1 MSPMKRIGIER
12 RGPIFAGLLAATVF
26 LAGCTD
32 KAADKPVAP
41 PPPPPAAAAP
51 SPAAAPA
58 PVVAPTPIPT
68 PKTIPLSVQGVS
80 PAGLTVRVKGIEI
93 GADATVLD
101 VSVSF
106 ANRIDGSTMLAM
118 ADTFLEDEGKGRL
131 QIKRPDDNRNLALRQ
146 GQTMEGQLVFMGAVS
161 PQTKKLRLVFN
172 EGYQEDN
179 IIAPGLSMDLPLQ

>member
-41 PPPPPAAAAP
+41 PPPPPAAAH
-51 SPAAAPA
+51 SPATTPAAVAAP
-58 PVVAPTPIPT
+58 TPT

-161 PQTKKLRLVFN
+161 PHTKKLRLVFN